1 MTTKLAR
8 AETKISHNNMKEEV
22 RIPMRVFTSYELLH
36 EYYGDDSNLL
46 ELGLYESGETLVVGH
61 SPNAYSFN
69 PQYFTGENQYVPN
82 YVPDSP
88 FTPPTEE
95 PTTEAPTE
103 EPTTTEA
110 PAGGV
115 ADPVL
120 TYFLSPVDGENYSK
134 LCINATCETAGA
146 TTYLTVSSNGTDTGP
161 YDFELWKQMGTV
173 EKDGVVYV
181 KTVNLGSGE
190 DMSTTATISSYAQ
203 LDEDTS
209 STVTATATYE

>member
-1 MTTKLAR
+1 M
-8 AETKISHNNMKEEV
+8 ETVKIPLK
-22 RIPMRVFTSYELLH
+22 IFTSYEALT
-36 EYYGDDSNLL
+36 EYYGENNTSL
-46 ELGLYESGETLVVGH
+46 ELGMYESSYELVVGH
-61 SPNAYSFN
+61 APTAYSFS
-69 PQYFTGENQYVPN
+69 PQYFTGEVPTVPN

-103 EPTTTEA
+103 APTTTEA

-120 TYFLSPVDGENYSK
+120 TYFLNPVEGENYVK
-134 LCINATCETAGA
+134 LCVNAACETVGA
-146 TTYLTVSSNGTDTGP
+146 TTYLTISSNGTDMGP

-181 KTVNLGSGE
+181 KTVNLGPGE

>member
-1 MTTKLAR
+1 
-8 AETKISHNNMKEEV
+8 MKEEV

-46 ELGLYESGETLVVGH
+46 ELGLYESDETLVVGH

-88 FTPPTEE
+88 FDPVPPTVPPTE
-95 PTTEAPTE
+95 P
-103 EPTTTEA
+103 

-120 TYFLSPVDGENYSK
+120 TYFLSPVEGENYAK
-134 LCINATCETAGA
+134 LCVNATCETVGA
-146 TTYLTVSSNGTDTGP
+146 TTYLTISSDGTDTGP

-173 EKDGVVYV
+173 EKDGVIYV
-181 KTVNLGSGE
+181 KTVNLGPGD
-190 DMSTTATISSYAQ
+190 DMGSTATISSYAQ
-203 LDEDTS
+203 LGEDTS

>member
-1 MTTKLAR
+1 M
-8 AETKISHNNMKEEV
+8 ETVKIPLK
-22 RIPMRVFTSYELLH
+22 IFTSYEALT
-36 EYYGDDSNLL
+36 EYYGENNTSL
-46 ELGLYESGETLVVGH
+46 ELGMYESSYELVVGH
-61 SPNAYSFN
+61 APTAYSFS
-69 PQYFTGENQYVPN
+69 PQYFTGEVPTVPN

-134 LCINATCETAGA
+134 LCVNAACETVGA
-146 TTYLTVSSNGTDTGP
+146 TTYLTISSNGTDMGP

-173 EKDGVVYV
+173 EKDGVIYV
-181 KTVNLGSGE
+181 KTVNLGPGE